1 MKRII
6 AILLVA
12 ILLCSPA
19 FAIETLEGD
28 AITIGAPAACLME
41 KTSGTV
47 IYEKNSHEHLSPAS
61 VTKVMT
67 LLLVVEELEAGR
79 LSLEDMVTTSAH
91 AAGMGGSQ
99 IWLEEGE
106 QMSVHEMLKSVVV
119 SSANDC
125 AVALAEH
132 IAGSEEAFV
141 ARMNQRAAE
150 LGMADTNFTNCTG
163 LLESSDHYTCAYD
176 IALMARELIRHDMI
190 KDYTTIWMD
199 TVRNGEF
206 GLSNTNKLIRFY
218 EGATGLKTGYT
229 STAGHCIAATAER
242 DGVEYIAVILHAESS
257 DQRFESAKTLLNYA
271 FANYALASLRPNEA
285 LSPVRVALG
294 AVDSVQPVYAGS
306 ETLLVEKGTAAG
318 LEYDVSLPDTVQAP
332 VQAGQ
337 TLGTLT
343 VTAGDSTLAEI
354 PIVAGGDVPRLSTWE
369 IFLSLLGQLFG
380 AE

>member
-1 MKRII
+1 MKH
-6 AILLVA
+6 ILTVLLTA

-28 AITIGAPAACLME
+28 AITIGAPSACLME

-67 LLLVVEELEAGR
+67 LLLIVEELDAGR
-79 LSLEDMVTTSAH
+79 LSLEDMVTASSY
-91 AAGMGGSQ
+91 AASMGGSQ

-106 QMSVHEMLKSVVV
+106 QISVQEMLKCVVV

-141 ARMNQRAAE
+141 ARMNQRASE

-163 LLESSDHYTCAYD
+163 LLESSEHYTSAYD
-176 IALMARELIRHDMI
+176 IALMSRELIRHDVI

-206 GLSNTNKLIRFY
+206 GLSNTNKLVRFY
-218 EGATGLKTGYT
+218 DGATGLKTGYT
-229 STAGHCIAATAER
+229 SKAGHCISATAER
-242 DGVEYIAVILHAESS
+242 DGVEYIAVILHGESS

-271 FANYALASLRPNEA
+271 FANYTLASLRPDEA
-285 LSPVRVALG
+285 LPPVLVELG
-294 AVDSVQPVYAGS
+294 KVNSVQPVYQGS
-306 ETLLVEKGTAAG
+306 EAVLVEKGNAAG
-318 LEYDVSLPDTVQAP
+318 LEYTISLPDSIKAP
-332 VQAGQ
+332 VQEGQ
-337 TLGTLT
+337 QLGTLT
-343 VTAGDSTLAEI
+343 VTSGGASLAEI
-354 PIVAGGDVPRLSTWE
+354 PIVAGGEVSRLNTWE
-369 IFLSLLGQLFG
+369 IFLSLASRLFG